1 MIVGVPLGIQT
12 LTMDLDLSNIG
23 EFSLRP
29 ADLIRMGLATA
40 EQFDGVQFRA
50 SEDLDSLP
58 QIVNAKKD
66 INVTSFWGD
75 GSQCSIGI
83 TRADFDLR
91 E

>member
-1 MIVGVPLGIQT
+1 
-12 LTMDLDLSNIG
+12 
-23 EFSLRP
+23 LRP
-29 ADLIRMGLATA
+29 ADLIRMGIATA
-40 EQFDGVQFRA
+40 EQFDGVQFKA

-83 TRADFDLR
+83 KRPPKKIGYGLEIYR
-91 E
+91 RSSE